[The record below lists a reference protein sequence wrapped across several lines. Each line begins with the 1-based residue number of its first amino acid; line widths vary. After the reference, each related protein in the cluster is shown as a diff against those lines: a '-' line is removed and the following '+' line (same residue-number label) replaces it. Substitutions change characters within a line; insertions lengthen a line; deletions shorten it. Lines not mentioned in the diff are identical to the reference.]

1 MNDQIAPLPQ
11 QAAPVARVEMSPGVR
26 LGTGLVLCVA
36 IAVVAW
42 FAGRLVPVIG
52 APIIAILIGVA
63 LTNAAGPS
71 RIAGRYRIKEVSGY
85 ALRAGIVLLG
95 ATLDLRDVLHVGG
108 NSLPLLLLTLSLG
121 LAFPLL
127 FGRAL
132 GVDWRMRC
140 LIGIGTSICG
150 ASAIAALAPVL
161 RAKTEE
167 IAYSISVIFFFNML
181 AVVIFPWLGHMLHL
195 SDTGFG
201 LWAGTAVND
210 TSAVV
215 AAGFAYSPDAGAFA
229 TIVKLT
235 RTTLIIPIV
244 LGFGL
249 LMPFLEREQAGEQH
263 LLARIRKVVPW
274 FIGLF
279 VLASLANTLGLIGGA
294 APAVQVFARFVL
306 VVALAAVGL
315 QAHWRAFAGAGFGPL
330 LLGLGTWAVVALSS
344 LAVQSWTA
352 QL

>member
-1 MNDQIAPLPQ
+1 MSDIAQVKPVPSPLLDNPPWRV
-11 QAAPVARVEMSPGVR
+11 AAAIG
-26 LGTGLVLCVA
+26 LCVA
-36 IAVVAW
+36 IALVAEVAARFAPVV
-42 FAGRLVPVIG
+42 G
-52 APIIAILIGVA
+52 APVIAILIGVV
-63 LTNAAGPS
+63 LTNAVGSA
-71 RIAGRYRIKEVSGY
+71 RIAGRLKIKDVSGY
-85 ALRAGIVLLG
+85 ALRAGIIILG
-95 ATLDLRDVLHVGG
+95 ATLNLGDVLKTGA
-108 NSLPLLLLTLSLG
+108 NSLPLLAVTLTLG
-121 LAFPLL
+121 MAFPLL
-127 FGRAL
+127 VGRRL

-140 LIGIGTSICG
+140 LIGMGTTICG

-161 RAKTEE
+161 RAKGEE

-181 AVVIFPWLGHMLHL
+181 AVIIFPWLGHAMHL

-215 AAGFAYSPDAGAFA
+215 AAGFAYSADAGSYA

-235 RTTLIIPIV
+235 RTTLIIPMV

-249 LMPFLEREQAGEQH
+249 LMPWLDPEPEGQGGH
-263 LLARIRKVVPW
+263 LLVRIGKAIPW

-279 VLASLANTLGLIGGA
+279 VIASLGNTLGLVGGA
-294 APAVQVFARFVL
+294 APLLQDAARFVL

-344 LAVQSWTA
+344 LAVQGWSA